1 MTYVY
6 VKMKNRTR
14 LNGLMELNLGEP
26 RREGFFG
33 TDCTDLTVFGFVVV
47 AVRI

>member
-1 MTYVY
+1 
-6 VKMKNRTR
+6 MKNRTR

-33 TDCTDLTVFGFVVV
+33 TDCTVFGFVGV